1 MLHPFLNRFQQ
12 YLSPERIRRVGKKS
26 EYNPAVFAK
35 LHMPDY
41 AELARKQGQRTPLA
55 EEDSAGLA
63 EAMTEKL
70 SAAPDTAAPAPVA
83 FAKPK
88 KPQQKRGRDSGE
100 PEKHVSAATEGR
112 TGEPGRTA
120 PVGRTGNGPE
130 SPQAPKTPERASDR
144 SGEALAS
151 LSEKY
156 RKIFTDLPM
165 DQPFSPDQ
173 IVKLGYSTVDVLTAM
188 TVLEVKGLVRSLPGG
203 LYQRN

>member
-1 MLHPFLNRFQQ
+1 MYLPQQ
-12 YLSPERIRRVGKKS
+12 RGGRASPE
-26 EYNPAVFAK
+26 
-35 LHMPDY
+35 
-41 AELARKQGQRTPLA
+41 
-55 EEDSAGLA
+55 
-63 EAMTEKL
+63 
-70 SAAPDTAAPAPVA
+70 
-83 FAKPK
+83 
-88 KPQQKRGRDSGE
+88 E
-100 PEKHVSAATEGR
+100 PHRS
-112 TGEPGRTA
+112 
-120 PVGRTGNGPE
+120 VGRGTDRKVRKP
-130 SPQAPKTPERASDR
+130 PKTPERSSDR